1 MTYGSYIPGHE
12 RIDMWEPAEYCAQCW
27 CGLSAIDTAKHMH
40 VCQWCARENTDN
52 ERAEYAHDDTGKEGP
67 TDD

>member
-1 MTYGSYIPGHE
+1 
-12 RIDMWEPAEYCAQCW
+12 MWEPAEYCAQCW
-27 CGLSAIDTAKHMH
+27 CGLSAIDIANQWRI
-40 VCQWCARENTDN
+40 CQWCARENTDN

>member
-12 RIDMWEPAEYCAQCW
+12 RIDMWEPDDYCAQCG
-27 CGLSAIDTAKHMH
+27 CGLSAIDIANQWRI
-40 VCQWCARENTDN
+40 CQWCARENTNN
-52 ERAEYAHDDTGKEGP
+52 ERAEYAHDDTGKEEP